1 MSFVRNIAKGI
12 KTISEYLEVIKNNP
26 ERLHPDYCPRC
37 GFNELHFH
45 GSYDRKPDRE
55 GNAET
60 TLNPVPIM
68 RYACL
73 GCHQTCSTLPECIA
87 PRRWYL
93 WSIQQAVLVFLFK
106 KNHFVQL
113 ILN

>member
-12 KTISEYLEVIKNNP
+12 KTIPEYLKVVGNDPN
-26 ERLHPDYCPRC
+26 RLHPDHCPRC
-37 GFNELHFH
+37 GFNKLQFH
-45 GSYDRKPDRE
+45 GSYNRKPDRS
-55 GNAET
+55 GNSAT

-73 GCHQTCSTLPECIA
+73 GCAKTCSTLPECIA

-93 WSIQQAVLVFLFK
+93 WSIQQAVLIFLFK
-106 KNHFVQL
+106 KNQFELL
-113 ILN
+113 ITH